1 MNVSLKP
8 LAYNQEEAVF
18 PAIAIPLVLNHLIV
32 KRMVS
37 VGVSLESQERNVT
50 AVLMA
55 ISSSKKEVAQ
65 LVTVPIWVIIVT
77 QRLVSASALPIPLER
92 NVLNVPLIPGATV
105 LSLAVRLVTA
115 A

>member
-1 MNVSLKP
+1 M
-8 LAYNQEEAVF
+8 F

-37 VGVSLESQERNVT
+37 VGASLESQERNVT

-65 LVTVPIWVIIVT
+65 VSKQNILNICSLMRDLTYETAFLVLAFPKIIGK
-77 QRLVSASALPIPLER
+77 ASCYDISC
-92 NVLNVPLIPGATV
+92 LIE
-105 LSLAVRLVTA
+105 
-115 A
+115 